1 MCAGLSTR
9 RRFAVKAFGVSTSAN
24 SCLNV
29 RLRKYGFTN
38 NLTQRP
44 STSNSRSSALTCGV
58 RTHRYK
64 FLSSCLRVKSGVI
77 IAFACQLRSAKASSR
92 VHFFNVANRCYEV
105 AFTLLSLH
113 RIRARLFKIFLL
125 IYACILFNPKKLIK
139 IHEQSIWL
147 KERHPPPSKVSRTKS
162 FSNQSS
168 KEMFLSSLYMF

>member
-1 MCAGLSTR
+1 MCAGLSTSR
-9 RRFAVKAFGVSTSAN
+9 HFAVNVFGVSTSAN

-105 AFTLLSLH
+105 AFTSLSLH
-113 RIRARLFKIFLL
+113 RRIRARLFKIFLL
-125 IYACILFNPKKLIK
+125 FYSCVYTVQPKKTVQK
-139 IHEQSIWL
+139 ST
-147 KERHPPPSKVSRTKS
+147 SKA
-162 FSNQSS
+162 
-168 KEMFLSSLYMF
+168 YG